1 MNMSFKKPISSLV
14 LIYTEDFKVLLMERA
29 DKKAFWQSVTGSLE
43 ENETPRET
51 AAREVFEETG
61 INTNQ
66 YTLED
71 WHLYHVYEIYA
82 HWRFR
87 YAPDITHNTEHI
99 FGLILPSIIPIQL
112 SEHEHVRYL
121 WVDWR
126 EAMDKVFSW
135 TNVEAIKKLAEIH
148 QLKL

>member
-1 MNMSFKKPISSLV
+1 MAFKKPVSSLV

-29 DKKAFWQSVTGSLE
+29 DKNDLWQSVTGSLA
-43 ENETPRET
+43 ENETPRD
-51 AAREVFEETG
+51 AAIREVFEETG
-61 INTNQ
+61 IDSTQ
-66 YTLED
+66 YHLED
-71 WHLYHVYEIYA
+71 WELSHVYEIYA
-82 HWRFR
+82 HWRYR

-99 FGLILPSIIPIQL
+99 FALKVPASIPIQL
-112 SEHEHVRYL
+112 SADEHVQYL

-126 EAMDKVFSW
+126 DAMDKVFSW

>member
-1 MNMSFKKPISSLV
+1 MSFKKPISSLV

-43 ENETPRET
+43 ENETPKET

-71 WHLYHVYEIYA
+71 WHLSHVYEIYA

-99 FGLILPSIIPIQL
+99 FGLKLPSIIPIQL
-112 SEHEHVRYL
+112 SEHEHVRHL
-121 WVDWR
+121 WLDWR
-126 EAMDKVFSW
+126 DAMDKVFSW

>member
-1 MNMSFKKPISSLV
+1 MAFKKPVSSLV

-29 DKKAFWQSVTGSLE
+29 DKKGFWQSVTGSLE
-43 ENETPRET
+43 ENETPRD
-51 AAREVFEETG
+51 AAIREVFEETG
-61 INTNQ
+61 IDSTQ
-66 YTLED
+66 YHLED
-71 WHLYHVYEIYA
+71 LELSHVYEIYA
-82 HWRFR
+82 HWRYR

-99 FGLILPSIIPIQL
+99 FALKVPASIPIQL
-112 SEHEHVRYL
+112 SVDEHIQYL

-126 EAMDKVFSW
+126 DAMDRVFSW

>member
-1 MNMSFKKPISSLV
+1 MSFKKPISSLV

-29 DKKAFWQSVTGSLE
+29 DKRAFWQSVTGSLE
-43 ENETPRET
+43 ENETPIEA

-61 INTNQ
+61 VNTNQ
-66 YTLED
+66 YLLED
-71 WHLYHVYEIYA
+71 WHLSHVYEIYA
-82 HWRFR
+82 HWRYR

-99 FGLILPSIIPIQL
+99 FGLKLPSVIPIQL
-112 SEHEHVRYL
+112 SEHVQYL
-121 WVDWR
+121 WVDWK

>member
-1 MNMSFKKPISSLV
+1 MSFKKPISSLV

-43 ENETPRET
+43 ANETPSEA

-61 INTNQ
+61 INTNL
-66 YTLED
+66 YSLED
-71 WHLYHVYEIYA
+71 WHLSHVYEIYL
-82 HWRFR
+82 HWRYR
-87 YAPDITHNTEHI
+87 YAPDVTHNTEHI
-99 FGLILPSIIPIQL
+99 FGLKVPAAIPIKL
-112 SEHEHVRYL
+112 SADEHVQYL
-121 WVDWR
+121 WLDWK

>member
-1 MNMSFKKPISSLV
+1 MSFKKPISSLV

-43 ENETPRET
+43 ANETPSEA

-61 INTNQ
+61 IHANQ
-66 YTLED
+66 YSLED
-71 WHLYHVYEIYA
+71 WHLSHVYEIYL
-82 HWRFR
+82 HWRYR
-87 YAPDITHNTEHI
+87 YAPDVTHNTEHI
-99 FGLILPSIIPIQL
+99 FGLKVPAAIPIKL
-112 SEHEHVRYL
+112 SADEHVQYL
-121 WVDWR
+121 WLDWK

>member
-1 MNMSFKKPISSLV
+1 MSFKKPISSLV

-29 DKKAFWQSVTGSLE
+29 DKRAFWQSVTGSLE
-43 ENETPRET
+43 ENETPIEA

-61 INTNQ
+61 VNTNQ
-66 YTLED
+66 YLLED
-71 WHLYHVYEIYA
+71 WHLSHVYEIYA
-82 HWRFR
+82 HWRYR

-99 FGLILPSIIPIQL
+99 FGLKLPSVIPVQL
-112 SEHEHVRYL
+112 SEHEHVQHL
-121 WVDWR
+121 WVDWK
-126 EAMDKVFSW
+126 EAIDKVFSW

>member
-1 MNMSFKKPISSLV
+1 MPFKKPISSLV

-71 WHLYHVYEIYA
+71 WHLSHVYEIYA

-99 FGLILPSIIPIQL
+99 FGLKLPSIIPIQL

-126 EAMDKVFSW
+126 DAMDKVFSW

>member
-1 MNMSFKKPISSLV
+1 MSFKKPISSLV

-43 ENETPRET
+43 ENETPIEA

-71 WHLYHVYEIYA
+71 WYLSHVYEIYA

-99 FGLILPSIIPIQL
+99 FGLKLPSVIPVQL
-112 SEHEHVRYL
+112 SEHEHVQHL
-121 WVDWR
+121 WVDWK
-126 EAMDKVFSW
+126 EAIDKVFSW
-135 TNVEAIKKLAEIH
+135 TNVEAINKLAEIH

>member
-1 MNMSFKKPISSLV
+1 MSFKKPISSLV

-71 WHLYHVYEIYA
+71 WHLSHVYEIYA

-99 FGLILPSIIPIQL
+99 FGLKLPSVIPVQL
-112 SEHEHVRYL
+112 SEHEHVQHL
-121 WVDWR
+121 WVDWK
-126 EAMDKVFSW
+126 EAIDKVFSW

>member
-1 MNMSFKKPISSLV
+1 MSFKKPISSLV

-43 ENETPRET
+43 ENETPIEA

-61 INTNQ
+61 VNTNQ
-66 YTLED
+66 YLLED
-71 WHLYHVYEIYA
+71 WHLSHVYEIYA
-82 HWRFR
+82 HWRYR
-87 YAPDITHNTEHI
+87 YAPNITHNTEHI
-99 FGLILPSIIPIQL
+99 FGLKVPSVIPIQL
-112 SEHEHVRYL
+112 SEHVQYL
-121 WVDWR
+121 WVDWK

>member
-1 MNMSFKKPISSLV
+1 MSFKKPISSLV

-43 ENETPRET
+43 ENETPIEA

-66 YTLED
+66 YLLED
-71 WHLYHVYEIYA
+71 WRLSHVYEIYA
-82 HWRFR
+82 HWRYR

-99 FGLILPSIIPIQL
+99 FGLKLPSVIPVQL
-112 SEHEHVRYL
+112 SEHEHAQYL
-121 WVDWR
+121 WVDWK

>member
-1 MNMSFKKPISSLV
+1 MSFKKPISSLV

-43 ENETPRET
+43 ENETPIEA

-61 INTNQ
+61 VNTNQ
-66 YTLED
+66 YLLED
-71 WHLYHVYEIYA
+71 WHLSHVYEIYA
-82 HWRFR
+82 HWRYR

-99 FGLILPSIIPIQL
+99 FGLKLPSVIPVQL
-112 SEHEHVRYL
+112 SEHEHVQHL
-121 WVDWR
+121 WVDWK
-126 EAMDKVFSW
+126 EAIDKVFSW

>member
-1 MNMSFKKPISSLV
+1 MPFKKPISSLV

-71 WHLYHVYEIYA
+71 WHLSHVYEIYA

-99 FGLILPSIIPIQL
+99 FGLKLPSIIPIQL
-112 SEHEHVRYL
+112 SEHEHVTYL

-135 TNVEAIKKLAEIH
+135 TNVEAIKKLAEIY

>member
-1 MNMSFKKPISSLV
+1 MSFKKPISSLV

-29 DKKAFWQSVTGSLE
+29 DKRAFWQSVTGSLE
-43 ENETPRET
+43 ENETPIEA

-61 INTNQ
+61 VNTNQ
-66 YTLED
+66 YLLED
-71 WHLYHVYEIYA
+71 WHLSHVYEIYA
-82 HWRFR
+82 HWRYR

-99 FGLILPSIIPIQL
+99 FGLKLPSVIPVQL
-112 SEHEHVRYL
+112 SEHEHVQYL
-121 WVDWR
+121 WVDWK

-135 TNVEAIKKLAEIH
+135 TNVEALKKLAEIH